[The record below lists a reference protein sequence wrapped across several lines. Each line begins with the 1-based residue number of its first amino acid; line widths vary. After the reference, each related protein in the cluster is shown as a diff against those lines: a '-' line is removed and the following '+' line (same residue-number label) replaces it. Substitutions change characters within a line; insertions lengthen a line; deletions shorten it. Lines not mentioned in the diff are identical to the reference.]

1 LNPGETDRAR
11 VREGAAPARSLLG
24 FFSLTFGAA
33 WICFISV
40 AAALPAPGMLGYLV
54 VLLGTVT
61 PSLVALTLTFRRHG
75 QAGVRALVGR
85 VLHWRVSARWY
96 LFTAGYTI
104 GIKLTVALLHRVTT
118 GAWPRFEN
126 LSWHMIPLAIAI
138 STPVQAGEEI
148 GWRGYAL
155 PGLAERFGL
164 ARASLLLGLIWALW
178 HLPLF
183 FVRWA
188 DTYGQSFPLF
198 ALQVV
203 ALSVAFAWLWAKTN
217 QSLLLPMLLHAAVN
231 NSKDIV
237 PSAVQGAAN
246 TFGFGGS
253 PMAWLTLAALWA
265 CAAFFLAWM
274 ARTESRRAA
283 DGRYRPPRDSGQVR
297 AAIP

>member
-1 LNPGETDRAR
+1 
-11 VREGAAPARSLLG
+11 
-24 FFSLTFGAA
+24 
-33 WICFISV
+33 
-40 AAALPAPGMLGYLV
+40 
-54 VLLGTVT
+54 
-61 PSLVALTLTFRRHG
+61 
-75 QAGVRALVGR
+75 VGR

-96 LFTAGYTI
+96 LFAAGYTI
-104 GIKLTVALLHRVTT
+104 GIKLTAALLHRVTT
-118 GAWPRFEN
+118 GAWPRFGN

-188 DTYGQSFPLF
+188 DIYGQSFPLF

-246 TFGFGGS
+246 TFGFDGS